1 MLTSICPTTAS
12 TSTSK
17 LGARS
22 QWNIAACRGRL
33 CGGWHSTPHVAQSLR
48 HSSYRSRGPW
58 SSIIR
63 GYLSSAST
71 NFLHPLLRG
80 RVRCPWLFARK
91 VSSRAPLWR
100 LSLCAACRFARQAKQ
115 PLRPPAFVSSTDFWM
130 SGQWDLTQPPCR
142 KSISSE
148 TGPCCKRLASRSRR
162 LGEAVQCQ
170 HSMRFAQH
178 CGISRVAR
186 VARVTRD
193 GFFEDY
199 VYHVLPSLFL

>member
-12 TSTSK
+12 TCTSK

-115 PLRPPAFVSSTDFWM
+115 PLRPLAFVSEAYGAQLYERIRRVHPIISTSFCAADATAAPQRA
-130 SGQWDLTQPPCR
+130 G
-142 KSISSE
+142 SS
-148 TGPCCKRLASRSRR
+148 R
-162 LGEAVQCQ
+162 
-170 HSMRFAQH
+170 
-178 CGISRVAR
+178 
-186 VARVTRD
+186 
-193 GFFEDY
+193 
-199 VYHVLPSLFL
+199 